1 MPEYTRY
8 KEPIVGRALFFVSIV
23 LLTINLLGAAVT
35 VPIWLYQFQNLP
47 MLAMWLAGAGSALI
61 LMGVGRMVELLADIR
76 RETAAAR
83 DVMEK
88 ARS

>member
-1 MPEYTRY
+1 MAEYTRY

-35 VPIWLYQFQNLP
+35 FPIWLYQFQNLS
-47 MLAMWLAGAGSALI
+47 MLAMWLAGAGSAMV

-76 RETAAAR
+76 RESAASR
-83 DVMEK
+83 DILEK
-88 ARS
+88 ARG